1 MTIEIDT
8 HAHTLVSGHA
18 YNTMREMVQMAA
30 EKGLKGLALTEHAP
44 KMPGS
49 TNLYYFENLGVVPRK
64 MYGIDV
70 RPVSYTHLDVY
81 KRQEYPFNMKLVIY
95 VPCSLLFRGSH
106 LLRVALTLQNWIC
119 VRAWNVLRM
128 LYWLFLSQQWLPGS
142 WH

>member
-49 TNLYYFENLGVVPRK
+49 TNLYYFE
-64 MYGIDV
+64 I
-70 RPVSYTHLDVY
+70 
-81 KRQEYPFNMKLVIY
+81 LV
-95 VPCSLLFRGSH
+95 LFR
-106 LLRVALTLQNWIC
+106 
-119 VRAWNVLRM
+119 VRCTESM
-128 LYWLFLSQQWLPGS
+128 CFLDQS
-142 WH
+142 